1 MPRKKA
7 PELTFQQHIT
17 DFLVREHLSKE
28 GLKGHFRPGNG
39 RSKLVRTH

>member
-28 GLKGHFRPGNG
+28 AFEGHFGTGNG
-39 RSKLVRTH
+39 RSKIYGNR

>member
-28 GLKGHFRPGNG
+28 ALEGDFGTGNG
-39 RSKLVRTH
+39 QSKIYGNR

>member
-7 PELTFQQHIT
+7 PELTFQQHIM

-28 GLKGHFRPGNG
+28 ALEGHFGSGNG
-39 RSKLVRTH
+39 RSKTYKNR

>member
-28 GLKGHFRPGNG
+28 ALERHFKPGNG
-39 RSKLVRTH
+39 QSKTYRNR